1 MRTLAFG
8 VHLISRGAG
17 DPATSPFPSHRVML
31 DDGVHAEK
39 LGFDSLWL
47 PDHFYFER
55 SAGIETYPDCWT
67 LLTALAMRTERVLLG
82 TNVLAATFRHPA
94 LMAKMASALQELSD
108 GRVLLGLGAGNQPH
122 EHNAFGLDF
131 EHRIGRFKEYL
142 PILHDLLEGQT
153 VTFRGRYFTLD
164 AASLRTVVPSVPVWV
179 AAGGP
184 QMFELTARYASGWN
198 MAGAGMDPAA
208 IRQKYGDFSD
218 ACRAAGKD
226 PAEMDVCK
234 MTFLAIA
241 PDGGAVSSMKEE
253 LAARSKVDVQTLGTR
268 LLVGTPDTIVEHIR
282 MLTEVGVNHHIFNVA
297 ESEQWPE
304 YRDALECVAREVVPR
319 VNSR

>member
-1 MRTLAFG
+1 MRAVAFG

-17 DPATSPFPSHRVML
+17 EPATSPFPSHHVML
-31 DDGVHAEK
+31 DDGVRVEQ

-55 SAGIETYPDCWT
+55 AAGIETYPDCWT
-67 LLTALAMRTERVLLG
+67 LLTALAMRTQRVLLG

-94 LMAKMASALQELSD
+94 LMAKMAGALQELSN
-108 GRVLLGLGAGNQPH
+108 GRVILGLGAGNQSH

-142 PILHDLLEGQT
+142 PILHALLEGQT
-153 VTFRGRYFTLD
+153 VTFHGRYFTLD
-164 AASLRTVVPSVPVWV
+164 SASLRTVVPDVPIWV

-184 QMFELTARYASGWN
+184 QMFELTVRYARGWN
-198 MAGAGMDPAA
+198 MAGAGMDPGA
-208 IRQKYGDFSD
+208 IRQKYEAFAS
-218 ACRAAGKD
+218 ACRAADKD
-226 PAEMDVCK
+226 PRDMDVCK

-241 PDGGAVSSMKEE
+241 PDGAAVPRMEDE
-253 LAARSKVDVQTLGTR
+253 LATRSKVDLPTLRSR
-268 LLVGTPDTIVEHIR
+268 LLVGTPDMIAEHAR

-297 ESEQWPE
+297 ESEQWSD
-304 YRDALECVAREVVPR
+304 YHAALECIAREVVPR
-319 VNSR
+319 VKSG